1 MNARAH
7 WSTALVTA
15 GACKNAVAWARRQ
28 PTATAA
34 WAACERADWM
44 LWLAAK
50 LSSTEARRREIVRA
64 ACACARTALVHVP
77 EGELRP
83 LRCIET
89 AEAWCRGEASIE
101 AVRTAVD
108 GAVNAAYAVDDA
120 AYAVDAAVNAAYAAY
135 AGTAANIGDAAANI
149 GDAVAAAAA
158 YAVDAAV
165 ARPAALRNMAVL
177 VREMLTMPEVST

>member
-1 MNARAH
+1 
-7 WSTALVTA
+7 
-15 GACKNAVAWARRQ
+15 
-28 PTATAA
+28 
-34 WAACERADWM
+34 M
-44 LWLAAK
+44 LWLAVK

-108 GAVNAAYAVDDA
+108 GGVDA
-120 AYAVDAAVNAAYAAY
+120 AVDAAVNADAAY
-135 AGTAANIGDAAANI
+135 AT
-149 GDAVAAAAA
+149 AAAAA
-158 YAVDAAV
+158 YAYNAAAVNAAYATAAAAVNAAAAV

-177 VREMLTMPEVST
+177 VREMRTMPEVST